1 MCCSPTI
8 RQETTV
14 AGAEGAGGRK
24 GGQGW
29 RNEGG
34 DGKGARLRHCGD
46 PHSS

>member
-8 RQETTV
+8 HQESTV
-14 AGAEGAGGRK
+14 AGAEGAGGQK

-34 DGKGARLRHCGD
+34 DGRSAG
-46 PHSS
+46 